1 MLLGDILS
9 LRPSAYEH
17 ACLSPRA
24 PFFISSFLLVTG
36 VAYGALVAL
45 FQRLGGG
52 SLQGVSVASIDNT
65 ILFGVNIAAGVM
77 ITVIAHVALV
87 IIAWMMARGIGG
99 PGGFVG
105 IYRSTAY
112 LLPIAIP
119 TLPWLALNGAASLEQ
134 AQAIPFAETFGPLA
148 IAGLALLMLGLFQ
161 VYLVTQQVTPLRAG
175 IGTILAALF
184 ITSILMIL

>member
-1 MLLGDILS
+1 MLLGDIVS

-24 PFFISSFLLVTG
+24 PFFITCFLLVTG

-45 FQRLGGG
+45 FQHLGGG
-52 SLQGVSVASIDNT
+52 SLQGVPVAEIDNT
-65 ILFGVNIAAGVM
+65 ILFGVNIAAGIM

-99 PGGFVG
+99 PGGLVG

-112 LLPIAIP
+112 LLPVAIP
-119 TLPWLALNGAASLEQ
+119 TLPWLALSGAASLDQ
-134 AQAIPFAETFGPLA
+134 AHPIPFAESFGPLA

-161 VYLVTQQVTPLRAG
+161 IYLVTQQVTPLRAA
-175 IGTILAALF
+175 IGTIFTTLF